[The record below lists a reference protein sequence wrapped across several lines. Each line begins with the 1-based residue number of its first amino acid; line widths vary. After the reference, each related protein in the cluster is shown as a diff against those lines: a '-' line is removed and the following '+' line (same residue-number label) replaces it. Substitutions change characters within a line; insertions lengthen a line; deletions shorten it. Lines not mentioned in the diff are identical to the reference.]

1 MLDRIYLLHAHAQ
14 SGKDT
19 CAAIMK
25 EEYEKRGK
33 RVIII
38 AFADYVR
45 WALDKYYGVK
55 DYKTPEG
62 RTLIQHFATDLVR
75 KNDPTFW
82 GRTVADLLYAI
93 EEDFDYAII
102 PDWRFMNEYEVMST
116 RFAPHIIVQVEIDRP
131 NNELTDNMTEI
142 QRNHQSE
149 TELDNYKYYDY
160 QIVNEYGKLDETRRQ
175 LIMMMNHE
183 EKLFEDEDD

>member
-33 RVIII
+33 RVIVI

-45 WALDKYYGVK
+45 WCLDKYYGVK
-55 DYKTPEG
+55 EYKTPEG
-62 RTLIQHFATDLVR
+62 RTTIQHFATDLVR

-82 GRTVADLLYAI
+82 GRTVADLLRAI
-93 EEDFDYAII
+93 EDDFDYAII
-102 PDWRFMNEYEVMST
+102 PDWRFENEYSSMAS
-116 RFAPHIIVQVEIDRP
+116 RFASHIIVPVLITRP
-131 NNELTDNMTEI
+131 NNEQTDNMTIE

-149 TELDNYKYYDY
+149 TEMNDYKNFDY
-160 QIVNEYGKLDETRRQ
+160 NIVNEHGKLEETKKQ
-175 LIMMMNHE
+175 IIKMIE
-183 EKLFEDEDD
+183 KEDKLFEGD

>member
-1 MLDRIYLLHAHAQ
+1 MLERIYLLHAHAQ

-45 WALDKYYGVK
+45 MCLNKYYDVK
-55 DYKTPEG
+55 EYKTPEG
-62 RTLIQHFATDLVR
+62 RTIIQHFATDLVR

-82 GRTVADLLYAI
+82 GRTVGDLLRAI
-93 EEDFDYAII
+93 EDDFDYAII
-102 PDWRFMNEYEVMST
+102 PDWRFKDEYMSLAS
-116 RFAPHIIVQVEIDRP
+116 RFAPHIIVQVGIYRP
-131 NNELTDNMTEI
+131 NNEATDNMTEA
-142 QRNHQSE
+142 QRKHQSE
-149 TELDNYKYYDY
+149 TELDNYKNFDY
-160 QIVNEYGKLDETRRQ
+160 NISNEFNKLDETRKQ
-175 LIMMMNHE
+175 IIMMINHE
-183 EKLFEDEDD
+183 ETLFDD

>member
-1 MLDRIYLLHAHAQ
+1 MLNRIYLLHAHAQ

-19 CAAIMK
+19 CAAMMK

-45 WALDKYYGVK
+45 MCLDKYYGIK

-82 GRTVADLLYAI
+82 GRTVVDLLRSI
-93 EEDFDYAII
+93 EDDFDYAII
-102 PDWRFMNEYEVMST
+102 PDWRFENEYTSLAS
-116 RFAPHIIVQVEIDRP
+116 RFAPHIIVQVGIYRR
-131 NNELTDNMTEI
+131 NNEATDNMTEA
-142 QRNHQSE
+142 QRKHQSE
-149 TELDNYKYYDY
+149 TEMNDYKNFDY
-160 QIVNEYGKLDETRRQ
+160 NISNEFNKLDETRKQ
-175 LIMMMNHE
+175 IIMMINHE
-183 EKLFEDEDD
+183 ETLFDD

>member
-1 MLDRIYLLHAHAQ
+1 MLNRIYLLHAHAQ

-19 CAAIMK
+19 CAAMMK

-45 WALDKYYGVK
+45 MCLDKYYGIK

-82 GRTVADLLYAI
+82 GRTVGDLLRAI
-93 EEDFDYAII
+93 EDDFDYAII
-102 PDWRFMNEYEVMST
+102 PDWRFENEYTSLAS
-116 RFAPHIIVQVEIDRP
+116 RFAPHIIVQVGIYRP
-131 NNELTDNMTEI
+131 NNEATDNMTET
-142 QRNHQSE
+142 QRKHQSE
-149 TELDNYKYYDY
+149 TELDNYKNFDY
-160 QIVNEYGKLDETRRQ
+160 NIINEFGKLDATKEQ
-175 LIMMMNHE
+175 LIAMMDRE
-183 EKLFEDEDD
+183 ETLWDD

>member
-1 MLDRIYLLHAHAQ
+1 MLDRIYMLHAHAQ

-19 CAAIMK
+19 CATIMK

-45 WALDKYYGVK
+45 LCLEKYYGVK

-75 KNDPTFW
+75 KYDPTFW
-82 GRTVADLLYAI
+82 GRTVGDLLKAI
-93 EEDFDYAII
+93 EDDFDYAII
-102 PDWRFMNEYEVMST
+102 PDWRFENEYNCLAS
-116 RFAPHIIVQVEIDRP
+116 RFASHIIVPVLITRP
-131 NNELTDNMTEI
+131 DNEKTDNMTES

-149 TELDNYKYYDY
+149 KELDNWKFFCYN
-160 QIVNEYGKLDETRRQ
+160 IVNEYSKLEETRQQ
-175 LIMMMNHE
+175 LIEMIEKE
-183 EKLFEDEDD
+183 EKLFDD

>member
-19 CAAIMK
+19 CAVMMK

-45 WALDKYYGVK
+45 MCLDKYYGIK

-82 GRTVADLLYAI
+82 GRTVGDLLRAI
-93 EEDFDYAII
+93 EDDFDYAII
-102 PDWRFMNEYEVMST
+102 PDWRFKNEFGCLTS
-116 RFAPHIIVQVEIDRP
+116 RFSPSLIVKVLIDRP
-131 NNELTDNMTEI
+131 NNELTDNMTDA
-142 QRNHQSE
+142 QRKHQSE
-149 TELDNYKYYDY
+149 TELDNYKNFDY
-160 QIVNEYGKLDETRRQ
+160 NISNEFNKLDETREQIIKMIER
-175 LIMMMNHE
+175 E
-183 EKLFEDEDD
+183 ETLFDD

>member
-1 MLDRIYLLHAHAQ
+1 MIKKIFLLHAHAQ

-19 CAAIMK
+19 CAAIMR
-25 EEYEKRGK
+25 EEYENRGW
-33 RVIII
+33 RVITI

-45 WALDKYYGVK
+45 WSLEKYYGVK

-82 GRTVADLLYAI
+82 GRTVADLLKAI
-93 EEDFDYAII
+93 EEDFDYVII
-102 PDWRFMNEYEVMST
+102 PDWRFMNEYEVLNN
-116 RFAPHIIVQVEIDRP
+116 RFAPHTIVQVKIDRP
-131 NNELTDNMTEI
+131 NNELTDNMTDA

-149 TELDNYKYYDY
+149 VELDKYENFDY
-160 QIVNEYGKLDETRRQ
+160 NIVNEFGKLEETEKQ
-175 LIMMMNHE
+175 LINMINRE
-183 EKLFEDEDD
+183 EFLWND

>member
-1 MLDRIYLLHAHAQ
+1 MLERIYMLHARAQ

-45 WALDKYYGVK
+45 WCLDKYYGVT

-62 RTLIQHFATDLVR
+62 RTIIQHFATDLVR
-75 KNDPTFW
+75 KDDPTFW
-82 GRTVADLLYAI
+82 GRTVADLLRAI
-93 EEDFDYAII
+93 EDDFDYAII
-102 PDWRFMNEYEVMST
+102 SDWRFLDEYSCLAN
-116 RFAPHIIVQVEIDRP
+116 RFDWHIIPRILITRP
-131 NNELTDNMTEI
+131 ENEKTDNMTES

-149 TELDNYKYYDY
+149 IELDNYKNFDY
-160 QIVNEYGKLDETRRQ
+160 NIINEFGKLDATKEQ
-175 LIMMMNHE
+175 LIAMIDRE
-183 EKLFEDEDD
+183 ETLWDD

>member
-1 MLDRIYLLHAHAQ
+1 MLERIYLLHARAQ

-25 EEYEKRGK
+25 EEYKKRGK

-45 WALDKYYGVK
+45 CCLDKYYGVT

-62 RTLIQHFATDLVR
+62 RTIIQHFATDLVR

-82 GRTVADLLYAI
+82 GRTVGDLLRAI
-93 EEDFDYAII
+93 EDDFDYAII
-102 PDWRFMNEYEVMST
+102 PDWRFKNEFGCLTS
-116 RFAPHIIVQVEIDRP
+116 RFSPSLIVKVLIDRP
-131 NNELTDNMTEI
+131 NNELTDNMTDA

-149 TELDNYKYYDY
+149 VELDNYKNFDY
-160 QIVNEYGKLDETRRQ
+160 NIINEYGKLENTREQ
-175 LIMMMNHE
+175 LIAMINKE
-183 EKLFEDEDD
+183 EKLYDD

>member
-1 MLDRIYLLHAHAQ
+1 MINRIYLLHAKAQ

-19 CAAIMK
+19 CASIMK

-45 WALDKYYGVK
+45 WCLDKYYSVK

-62 RTLIQHFATDLVR
+62 RTIIQHFATDLVR
-75 KNDPTFW
+75 KNDSTFW
-82 GRTVADLLYAI
+82 GRTVADLLKAI

-102 PDWRFMNEYEVMST
+102 PDWRFYNEYDVLST
-116 RFAPHIIVQVEIDRP
+116 RFAPHIIVQILIDRP
-131 NNELTDNMTEI
+131 NNELTDNMTVE
-142 QRNHQSE
+142 QRKHQSE
-149 TELDNYKYYDY
+149 SELDNYKNFDY
-160 QIVNEYGKLDETRRQ
+160 NIVNEFGKLEDTKKQ
-175 LIMMMNHE
+175 LIKIINRE
-183 EKLFEDEDD
+183 EQLFND

>member
-19 CAAIMK
+19 CAAMMK

-45 WALDKYYGVK
+45 MCLDKYYGVK
-55 DYKTPEG
+55 EYKTPEG
-62 RTLIQHFATDLVR
+62 RTIIQHFATDLVR

-82 GRTVADLLYAI
+82 GRTVGDLLRAI
-93 EEDFDYAII
+93 EDDFDYAII
-102 PDWRFMNEYEVMST
+102 PDWRFENEYT
-116 RFAPHIIVQVEIDRP
+116 CLANRFTPHIIVQVGIYRP
-131 NNELTDNMTEI
+131 NNEATDNMTEA
-142 QRNHQSE
+142 QRKHQSE
-149 TELDNYKYYDY
+149 TELDNYKNFDY
-160 QIVNEYGKLDETRRQ
+160 NISNEYNKLDETRKQ
-175 LIMMMNHE
+175 IIMMINHE
-183 EKLFEDEDD
+183 ETLFDD

>member
-1 MLDRIYLLHAHAQ
+1 MLERIYLLHAHAQ

-19 CAAIMK
+19 CATIMK

-45 WALDKYYGVK
+45 WCLDKYYGVT

-62 RTLIQHFATDLVR
+62 RTIIQHFATDLVR

-82 GRTVADLLYAI
+82 GRTVADLLRAI
-93 EEDFDYAII
+93 EDDFDYAII
-102 PDWRFMNEYEVMST
+102 PDWRFENEFAALRNRFSYSIVVPVLIT
-116 RFAPHIIVQVEIDRP
+116 RPD
-131 NNELTDNMTEI
+131 NEKTDNMTDE
-142 QRNHQSE
+142 QRKHQSE
-149 TELDNYKYYDY
+149 IELDNWKFFDY
-160 QIVNEYGKLDETRRQ
+160 TIINEFNKLEETRTQ
-175 LIMMMNHE
+175 LIKMIEHE
-183 EKLFEDEDD
+183 EIIFND

>member
-1 MLDRIYLLHAHAQ
+1 MLNRIYLLHAHAQ

-19 CAAIMK
+19 CAAMMK

-45 WALDKYYGVK
+45 MCLDKYYGIK

-62 RTLIQHFATDLVR
+62 RTIIQHFATDLVR

-82 GRTVADLLYAI
+82 GRTVGDLLRAI
-93 EEDFDYAII
+93 EDDFDYAII
-102 PDWRFMNEYEVMST
+102 PDWRFENEYT
-116 RFAPHIIVQVEIDRP
+116 CLANRFAPHIIVQVGIYRP
-131 NNELTDNMTEI
+131 NNEATDNMTET
-142 QRNHQSE
+142 QRKHQSE
-149 TELDNYKYYDY
+149 TEMNDYKNFDY
-160 QIVNEYGKLDETRRQ
+160 NIINEHGKLEETKKQ
-175 LIMMMNHE
+175 IIKMIE
-183 EKLFEDEDD
+183 KEDKLFEGD

>member
-1 MLDRIYLLHAHAQ
+1 MLDRIYLLHARAQ

-33 RVIII
+33 RVIVI

-45 WALDKYYGVK
+45 WCLDKYYGIK

-62 RTLIQHFATDLVR
+62 RTLIQRFATDLVR

-82 GRTVADLLYAI
+82 GRTVADLLFAI
-93 EEDFDYAII
+93 SEDFDYAII
-102 PDWRFMNEYEVMST
+102 PDWRFENEFAALRNRFSYSIVVPVLIT
-116 RFAPHIIVQVEIDRP
+116 RPD
-131 NNELTDNMTEI
+131 NEKTDNMTEE

-149 TELDNYKYYDY
+149 TELDDWKFFYYN
-160 QIVNEYGKLDETRRQ
+160 IINEYGKLDETRQQ
-175 LIMMMNHE
+175 LIKMIEKE
-183 EKLFEDEDD
+183 EKLFEDEE

>member
-1 MLDRIYLLHAHAQ
+1 MLDRIYLLHARAQ

-45 WALDKYYGVK
+45 WALEKYYGVK

-82 GRTVADLLYAI
+82 GRTVADLLFAI
-93 EEDFDYAII
+93 SEDFDYAII
-102 PDWRFMNEYEVMST
+102 PDWRFENEFAALRS
-116 RFAPHIIVQVEIDRP
+116 RFAYNIVVPVLITRP
-131 NNELTDNMTEI
+131 ENEKTDNMTSE

-149 TELDNYKYYDY
+149 IELDNWKFFDY
-160 QIVNEYGKLDETRRQ
+160 NIINEFGKLDETKEQ
-175 LIMMMNHE
+175 LIAMINRE
-183 EKLFEDEDD
+183 ETLWDD

>member
-1 MLDRIYLLHAHAQ
+1 MLERIYLLHAHAQ

-38 AFADYVR
+38 AFADYVK
-45 WALDKYYGVK
+45 WCLDKYYDIK

-62 RTLIQHFATDLVR
+62 RTIIQHFATDLVR

-82 GRTVADLLYAI
+82 GRTVADLLRAI
-93 EEDFDYAII
+93 EDDFDYAII
-102 PDWRFMNEYEVMST
+102 PDWRFENEFSSMRSRFSYSIVVPVLIT
-116 RFAPHIIVQVEIDRP
+116 RPD
-131 NNELTDNMTEI
+131 NEKTDNMTDE
-142 QRNHQSE
+142 QRKHQSE
-149 TELDNYKYYDY
+149 TELDNWKFFDY
-160 QIVNEYGKLDETRRQ
+160 TIINEFNKLEETRTQ
-175 LIMMMNHE
+175 LIKMIEHE
-183 EKLFEDEDD
+183 ETLFDDKD